1 MVRKILV
8 LDDRSDSLGFLLD
21 QVLKPSG
28 YETVVAKDTEECLDK
43 GLCEKPDLIILAS
56 QFLSASALAIHR
68 TIQSSLPDIPVI
80 ITASYG
86 SRESAEEAL
95 NQGVRSCILKPFTA
109 EDVRGAIEGTLKGAA
124 EKETL
129 EEEVG
134 EERITPPRKVVR
146 KAGYV
151 HPIGKSIISV
161 LEMEKVLTRIVE
173 GAIYL
178 AAADEG
184 SLLLVEGEGRFK
196 IGAAKARGEKYA
208 RPLQEE
214 VEDRV
219 ATQVVSTGKPERQ
232 KGPREHEWS
241 EMKTGHLVE
250 HLLYVPLVARNEVIA
265 VLCLFNMDAGRPFQ
279 ESDLNNLVALADY
292 AAIALQNAQ
301 LFENFLQAYED
312 LKEIREQETPQQP
325 PWGIERRKG
334 ERRVEERRNG
344 ERRVEERRQ
353 EERRAAERREG
364 EIPEGLEVE
373 RRKEERRKDERRQ
386 AESRQEER
394 RKGDRRQAER
404 RKGEL
409 RADLP
414 WAEASES
421 EEAETALPPEESL
434 LDETRRS
441 EVAEKL
447 VGRVSHYYGRI
458 GVAVIEVTDTIKVGD
473 TIRIKGGIRDFEQT
487 IDSMEIEHQKVEVAT
502 KGQSIGLK
510 VIEKVRETDLVYKV
524 E

>member
-1 MVRKILV
+1 MVRKILI
-8 LDDRSDSLGFLLD
+8 LDDRSDSLDFLLD

-28 YETVVAKDTEECLDK
+28 YETLVAQDTEECLHK
-43 GLCEKPDLIILAS
+43 GLWENPDLIILAS
-56 QFLSASALAIHR
+56 QFLSASTLATHT
-68 TIQSSLPDIPVI
+68 TIQSRLPDIPVI

-86 SRESAEEAL
+86 SQELAEEAL
-95 NQGVRSCILKPFTA
+95 NQGVGSCILKPFTA
-109 EDVRGAIEGTLKGAA
+109 EEVKGAIEETLKGAP

-134 EERITPPRKVVR
+134 EERVTPPRRVVR

-151 HPIGKSIISV
+151 HAIGKSIISV
-161 LEMEKVLTRIVE
+161 LETEKVLTRFVE

-184 SLLLVEGEGRFK
+184 SLLLVEGEDRFK
-196 IGAAKARGEKYA
+196 VRAAKARGERYA

-219 ATQVVSTGKPERQ
+219 ATQVVSTGQPQRQ
-232 KGPREHEWS
+232 RGPREHEWS
-241 EMKTGHLVE
+241 EMRTGHLVE

-265 VLCLFNMDAGRPFQ
+265 LLCLFNRDANRPFQ
-279 ESDLNNLVALADY
+279 ESDLDNLVALADY
-292 AAIALQNAQ
+292 AAIALENAQ
-301 LFENFLQAYED
+301 LFENLLQAYED
-312 LKEIREQETPQQP
+312 LEEKRERPQQP
-325 PWGIERRKG
+325 PWGIERRKE
-334 ERRVEERRNG
+334 ERRVEERRKR

-353 EERRAAERREG
+353 EERRAPERRQG
-364 EIPEGLEVE
+364 EAPESLQEE
-373 RRKEERRKDERRQ
+373 RRKEERRKEERRQ
-386 AESRQEER
+386 AERREDER

-404 RKGEL
+404 RKGER

-414 WAEASES
+414 WAQTSES
-421 EEAETALPPEESL
+421 AEAETALPPEENL

-441 EVAEKL
+441 KVAEKL
-447 VGRVSHYYGRI
+447 VGRVSHYYARI
-458 GVAVIEVTDTIKVGD
+458 DVAVIEVTDTIKVGD
-473 TIRIKGGIRDFEQT
+473 TIHIKGGIRDFEQT

>member
-1 MVRKILV
+1 MVRKILI

-21 QVLKPSG
+21 QVLEPSG
-28 YETVVAKDTEECLDK
+28 YETLVAKDTEECLHK
-43 GLCEKPDLIILAS
+43 GLWENPDLIILAS
-56 QFLSASALAIHR
+56 QFLSASTLAIHR
-68 TIQSSLPDIPVI
+68 TIQSRLPDIPVI

-86 SRESAEEAL
+86 SQELAEETL

-109 EDVRGAIEGTLKGAA
+109 EEVREAIEGTLKGAP
-124 EKETL
+124 EKEAL

-134 EERITPPRKVVR
+134 KERVTPPRKVGR
-146 KAGYV
+146 KASYV
-151 HPIGKSIISV
+151 HTIGKSVISV
-161 LEMEKVLTRIVE
+161 LEMEKVVTRIVE
-173 GAIYL
+173 AAIYL

-184 SLLLVEGEGRFK
+184 SLLLVEGEDRFK
-196 IGAAKARGEKYA
+196 VRAAKARGEKYA

-219 ATQVVSTGKPERQ
+219 ATQVVSTGKPQRQ
-232 KGPREHEWS
+232 RGPREHEWS

-265 VLCLFNMDAGRPFQ
+265 LLCLSNRDAGRPFQ
-279 ESDLNNLVALADY
+279 ESDLDNLVALADY
-292 AAIALQNAQ
+292 AAIALENAQ
-301 LFENFLQAYED
+301 LFENLLQAYED
-312 LKEIREQETPQQP
+312 LKEKRERPKQP

-334 ERRVEERRNG
+334 ERRVEERRKG
-344 ERRVEERRQ
+344 GRRVGERRQ
-353 EERRAAERREG
+353 EERRGAERREEEAPESLQVERREG
-364 EIPEGLEVE
+364 E
-373 RRKEERRKDERRQ
+373 RRKGERRQ
-386 AESRQEER
+386 AERREEER

-404 RKGEL
+404 RKGER

-414 WAEASES
+414 WAQASES
-421 EEAETALPPEESL
+421 EEAKRELPPEESL
-434 LDETRRS
+434 LDERRRS

-447 VGRVSHYYGRI
+447 VGRVSHYYARI

-473 TIRIKGGIRDFEQT
+473 TIHIKGGIRDFEQT
-487 IDSMEIEHQKVEVAT
+487 VDSMEIEHQKVEVAT

-510 VIEKVRETDLVYKV
+510 VVERAREGDQVYKV

>member
-1 MVRKILV
+1 MVRKVLI

-28 YETVVAKDTEECLDK
+28 YETLVAKDTEECLHK
-43 GLCEKPDLIILAS
+43 GLWESPDLIILAS
-56 QFLSASALAIHR
+56 QFLSASTSAILR
-68 TIQSSLPDIPVI
+68 TIRSRLPDIPLI

-86 SRESAEEAL
+86 SRELAEEAL

-109 EDVRGAIEGTLKGAA
+109 EDVREAIEGTLKGAP

-134 EERITPPRKVVR
+134 EEGITPPRKVVR

-151 HPIGKSIISV
+151 HAIGKSIISV
-161 LEMEKVLTRIVE
+161 LEMEKVFARIVE

-178 AAADEG
+178 TAADEG
-184 SLLLVEGEGRFK
+184 SLLLVEGENRFK
-196 IGAAKARGEKYA
+196 IRAAKARGEKHA

-219 ATQVVSTGKPERQ
+219 ATQVVSTGKPVRQ
-232 KGPREHEWS
+232 RGPREYEWS

-265 VLCLFNMDAGRPFQ
+265 LLCLFNRDAGRPFP
-279 ESDLNNLVALADY
+279 ESDLYNLVALADY
-292 AAIALQNAQ
+292 AAIALENAQ
-301 LFENFLQAYED
+301 LFENLLQAYE
-312 LKEIREQETPQQP
+312 EQERPQLP

-334 ERRVEERRNG
+334 ERRVEERRKE
-344 ERRVEERRQ
+344 ERRQGERRQ
-353 EERRAAERREG
+353 EERRVAERRQGEG
-364 EIPEGLEVE
+364 PESLRVE
-373 RRKEERRKDERRQ
+373 RRQGERRKGERRQ
-386 AESRQEER
+386 AERRKKEQ

-404 RKGEL
+404 RKGER

-421 EEAETALPPEESL
+421 EEAETALPAEENL

-447 VGRVSHYYGRI
+447 VGRVSHYYARI
-458 GVAVIEVTDTIKVGD
+458 DVAVIEVINTIKVGD
-473 TIRIKGGIRDFEQT
+473 TIHIKGGIRDFEQT
-487 IDSMEIEHQKVEVAT
+487 VDSMEIEHQKVEVAT

-510 VIEKVRETDLVYKV
+510 VIERVRETDLVYKV

>member
-1 MVRKILV
+1 MVRKILI
-8 LDDRSDSLGFLLD
+8 LDDRSNSLGFLLD

-28 YETVVAKDTEECLDK
+28 YETLVAKDTEECLHQ
-43 GLCEKPDLIILAS
+43 GLWEEPDLIILAS
-56 QFLSASALAIHR
+56 RFLSASTLATHR
-68 TIQSSLPDIPVI
+68 TIQSRLPDIPVI

-86 SRESAEEAL
+86 SRELAEEAL
-95 NQGVRSCILKPFTA
+95 NQGVRSCILEPFTA
-109 EDVRGAIEGTLKGAA
+109 EEAKAAIEGTLKGAL

-134 EERITPPRKVVR
+134 EERVTPPRRVAR
-146 KAGYV
+146 KGGYV
-151 HPIGKSIISV
+151 HAIGKSMISV

-178 AAADEG
+178 ATADEG
-184 SLLLVEGEGRFK
+184 SLLLVEGEDRFK
-196 IGAAKARGEKYA
+196 IRAAKAQGEKYA

-214 VEDRV
+214 VQDRV
-219 ATQVVSTGKPERQ
+219 ATQVVSAGKPQRQ
-232 KGPREHEWS
+232 RGPREHEWS

-265 VLCLFNMDAGRPFQ
+265 LLCLFNMDAGRPFQ
-279 ESDLNNLVALADY
+279 ESDLDNLVALADY
-292 AAIALQNAQ
+292 GAIALENAQ
-301 LFENFLQAYED
+301 LFENLLQAHEA
-312 LKEIREQETPQQP
+312 LKELREGETPQQP

-334 ERRVEERRNG
+334 ERRVEERRKG
-344 ERRVEERRQ
+344 ERRVGERRQEDRRADERRQGETPESLQVERRQ
-353 EERRAAERREG
+353 EERRKG
-364 EIPEGLEVE
+364 E
-373 RRKEERRKDERRQ
+373 RRKEER
-386 AESRQEER
+386 RQEER

-404 RKGEL
+404 RKGER

-414 WAEASES
+414 WASEA
-421 EEAETALPPEESL
+421 EEAETALPPEENL

-447 VGRVSHYYGRI
+447 VGRVSHYYARI
-458 GVAVIEVTDTIKVGD
+458 DVAVIEVTDTIKVGD

-510 VIEKVRETDLVYKV
+510 VIERARETDLVYKV

>member
-1 MVRKILV
+1 MVRKILI
-8 LDDRSDSLGFLLD
+8 LDDRADSLGFLLD

-28 YETVVAKDTEECLDK
+28 YETLVAKDTEECLHK
-43 GLCEKPDLIILAS
+43 GLWENPDLIILAS
-56 QFLSASALAIHR
+56 QFLSASTLAIHR
-68 TIQSSLPDIPVI
+68 TIQSRLPDIPVI

-86 SRESAEEAL
+86 SRELAEEAL

-109 EDVRGAIEGTLKGAA
+109 EDVKGAIEEALKRAP

-129 EEEVG
+129 EEEAE
-134 EERITPPRKVVR
+134 EERIAPPRKVVP

-151 HPIGKSIISV
+151 HAIGKSIISV

-173 GAIYL
+173 AAIYL

-184 SLLLVEGEGRFK
+184 SLLLVEGEDRFK
-196 IGAAKARGEKYA
+196 IRAATARGEKYA

-219 ATQVVSTGKPERQ
+219 ATQVVSTGKPERRR
-232 KGPREHEWS
+232 GPREHEWS

-265 VLCLFNMDAGRPFQ
+265 VLCLFNRDAGRPFQ
-279 ESDLNNLVALADY
+279 ESDLDNLVALADY
-292 AAIALQNAQ
+292 AAIALENAQ
-301 LFENFLQAYED
+301 LFENLLQAYED
-312 LKEIREQETPQQP
+312 LKEKRETPQQP

-334 ERRVEERRNG
+334 ERRVEERRKG
-344 ERRVEERRQ
+344 ERRVGERRQGERRVAERRQGEGPESLQVERRQGERRKGERRQ
-353 EERRAAERREG
+353 EER
-364 EIPEGLEVE
+364 
-373 RRKEERRKDERRQ
+373 
-386 AESRQEER
+386 RQEER

-404 RKGEL
+404 RKGER

-414 WAEASES
+414 WAKASES
-421 EEAETALPPEESL
+421 ALPHEEGP

-447 VGRVSHYYGRI
+447 VGRVTHYYNRI
-458 GVAVIEVTDTIKVGD
+458 GVAVVEVTDTIKVGD
-473 TIRIKGGIRDFEQT
+473 TIRIRGGIRDFEQT
-487 IDSMEIEHQKVEVAT
+487 VDSMEIEHQKVEVAT

-510 VIEKVRETDLVYKV
+510 VVEKVREDDQVYKI

>member
-1 MVRKILV
+1 MVRRILI
-8 LDDRSDSLGFLLD
+8 LDDRLDSLAFLLD

-28 YETVVAKDTEECLDK
+28 YETLVAKDTEECLHK
-43 GLCEKPDLIILAS
+43 GLWENPDLIILAT
-56 QFLSASALAIHR
+56 QFLSASTLAIYR
-68 TIQSSLPDIPVI
+68 TIQSRLPDIPVI

-86 SRESAEEAL
+86 SRELAEEAL
-95 NQGVRSCILKPFTA
+95 NQGVRSCILKPFTE
-109 EDVRGAIEGTLKGAA
+109 EDVKGAIEGTLKGAPG
-124 EKETL
+124 KRTL

-134 EERITPPRKVVR
+134 EERIAPRKVVG

-151 HPIGKSIISV
+151 HAIGKSIVSV

-173 GAIYL
+173 AAIYL

-196 IGAAKARGEKYA
+196 IRAAKAQGERYA
-208 RPLQEE
+208 RPFQRE

-219 ATQVVSTGKPERQ
+219 AAQVISMGKPQRGR
-232 KGPREHEWS
+232 GPREHEWS

-265 VLCLFNMDAGRPFQ
+265 VLCLFNRDAGRPFP
-279 ESDLNNLVALADY
+279 ESDLDNLVALADY
-292 AAIALQNAQ
+292 AAIALENAQ
-301 LFENFLQAYED
+301 LFENLLRAYED
-312 LKEIREQETPQQP
+312 LKGKRETPQQP
-325 PWGIERRKG
+325 PWGIERRKEERRVDERRKG
-334 ERRVEERRNG
+334 ERRVG
-344 ERRVEERRQ
+344 ERRQ
-353 EERRAAERREG
+353 EERRVAERRLGEGPESLQAERREG
-364 EIPEGLEVE
+364 E
-373 RRKEERRKDERRQ
+373 RRKGERRQ
-386 AESRQEER
+386 AERREEER

-404 RKGEL
+404 RRGER

-414 WAEASES
+414 WAKASES
-421 EEAETALPPEESL
+421 EEAETALPPEEGL

-447 VGRVSHYYGRI
+447 VGRVTHYYNRI
-458 GVAVIEVTDTIKVGD
+458 GVAVVEVTSTIRVGD
-473 TIRIKGGIRDFEQT
+473 TIRIRGGIRDFEQT
-487 IDSMEIEHQKVEVAT
+487 VDSMEIEHQNVEVAT

-510 VIEKVRETDLVYKV
+510 VVEKVRENDQVYKV